1 MVYYMLTK
9 EHEKGRKTDKLQ
21 SRKIYPF
28 IFFWT
33 NYYKLAK

>member
-1 MVYYMLTK
+1 MLTK
-9 EHEKGRKTDKLQ
+9 EHEKGSKTDKLQ

-28 IFFWT
+28 IFF